1 MASPTLGFSL
11 ADDDQ
16 RRVNRLAARYAHG
29 NRSEWLRQAIDLF
42 EEKALF
48 DSLARLQARGDRRTA
63 ARGLDRE
70 ALHELLAETLADR
83 SEYRSAH
90 VQELLDELGTDE
102 LEPGRESEV
111 DAFLRATSEAP
122 ASNQ

>member
-11 ADDDQ
+11 ADHDQ
-16 RRVNRLAARYAHG
+16 QRVNRLAARYAHG

-48 DSLARLQARGDRRTA
+48 DTLARLQAQGDRRTA

-70 ALHELLAETLADR
+70 ALHELLAETLVDR
-83 SEYRSAH
+83 SAYHSTH
-90 VQELLDELGTDE
+90 VQELLDELGVDE
-102 LEPGRESEV
+102 LKPSRESEV
-111 DAFLRATSEAP
+111 DAFLEATSEAQ
-122 ASNQ
+122 SSDR